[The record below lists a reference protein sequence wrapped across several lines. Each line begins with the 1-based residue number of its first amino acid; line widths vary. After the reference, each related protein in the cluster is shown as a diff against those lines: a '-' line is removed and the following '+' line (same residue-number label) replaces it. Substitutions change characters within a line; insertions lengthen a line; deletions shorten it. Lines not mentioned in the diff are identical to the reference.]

1 MRGVT
6 AKHSFTER
14 VILAAKLDPGVY
26 EEVEHDTGAT
36 GQALLVVLLSSIA
49 SGVGVL
55 ALGPLAIP
63 AFALFS
69 LVIWGVYLG
78 VIYLV
83 GATLF
88 AAADTRCDWG
98 ELTRT
103 LGFARAPGFL
113 LVFAFIPIAGVVI
126 GVVVSLWGL
135 AATVIAIR
143 QALDFSTGRAIA
155 TALVAAVVH
164 AALQLILFVA
174 L

>member
-63 AFALFS
+63 AFTWASYTSSARPS
-69 LVIWGVYLG
+69 LPPRI
-78 VIYLV
+78 
-83 GATLF
+83 
-88 AAADTRCDWG
+88 R
-98 ELTRT
+98 
-103 LGFARAPGFL
+103 
-113 LVFAFIPIAGVVI
+113 
-126 GVVVSLWGL
+126 
-135 AATVIAIR
+135 AATGAN
-143 QALDFSTGRAIA
+143 
-155 TALVAAVVH
+155 
-164 AALQLILFVA
+164 
-174 L
+174 